1 MQIREVEAGAE
12 ERVTDALMKMK
23 DAQQQIAD
31 LQHQVREA
39 KTAGAEQMRVIEA
52 ACKKKCADIEAS
64 CRETILAVENSTE
77 KKVGTLLPVVRSFNN
92 QIKDLTRRL

>member
-1 MQIREVEAGAE
+1 
-12 ERVTDALMKMK
+12 MKMK

-39 KTAGAEQMRVIEA
+39 KMAGAEQVRGMEA
-52 ACKKKCADIEAS
+52 ACKKQCADIEAS

-77 KKVGTLLPVVRSFNN
+77 KKVGALLLVVRSLNS
-92 QIKDLTRRL
+92 QAAKI